1 MLNGVQ
7 KRVTSNEM
15 ISLITLG
22 VEEILRRQ

>member
-7 KRVTSNEM
+7 KRVTSNGM